1 MQSIA
6 ALTAQASASNP
17 IRYASC
23 SRASHQP
30 ACIASACLHRTIGGT
45 LRRVEMQC
53 FGQNQTYQRPHPH
66 NARHM
71 PIRASPADPGEHP
84 TAEMHAKRG
93 GPLLQRS
100 SVGTAE
106 RVGSEQPIL
115 EAQVYRRRP
124 VGRRRPRRVALR
136 EVGEERMRKRLHG
149 RAPKSRRSIDPS
161 ARGSNRVCACAAVAG
176 RRARAGVPRAM
187 YTRVHGWTGVCSA
200 RHAHRREQE
209 LPVGEALSAGAE
221 GRGGNGG
228 GRGGRAGGGGMPLCW
243 IECEQLRE
251 QVERTCAPQ
260 RSHAA
265 RCAKQSGTAVS
276 LGGSARATLTCARA
290 GCVRAGDA
298 EKRLRRRPSGTLL
311 LAQAAAGAAERLGH
325 AAGRATVADSATVV
339 GQPWVH

>member
-1 MQSIA
+1 MQSSA
-6 ALTAQASASNP
+6 ALQASASNP

-136 EVGEERMRKRLHG
+136 EVGEERMRKRLHR
-149 RAPKSRRSIDPS
+149 RAPKSRRSMHRSIGAWLES
-161 ARGSNRVCACAAVAG
+161 SVHVRSCGGQACACRRAACRHASCNSTRACTAG
-176 RRARAGVPRAM
+176 RGCV
-187 YTRVHGWTGVCSA
+187 
-200 RHAHRREQE
+200 
-209 LPVGEALSAGAE
+209 L
-221 GRGGNGG
+221 RGM
-228 GRGGRAGGGGMPLCW
+228 R
-243 IECEQLRE
+243 I
-251 QVERTCAPQ
+251 
-260 RSHAA
+260 
-265 RCAKQSGTAVS
+265 
-276 LGGSARATLTCARA
+276 GGSRSYR
-290 GCVRAGDA
+290 
-298 EKRLRRRPSGTLL
+298 
-311 LAQAAAGAAERLGH
+311 
-325 AAGRATVADSATVV
+325 
-339 GQPWVH
+339 